1 MSVCVKYPAVDMD
14 ETLYNLSAYQYELPE
29 ELIAQEPCTPRDA
42 ARLMVVD
49 RSSQTIEE
57 MSFRDLADMLAAGDS
72 LVLNDTKVIPARLYG
87 RRPSGGKVELLLLR
101 QLRPDVWEVLARP
114 GKKLLPGTQVAI
126 SEQLSATVEE
136 ALPDGKRIVSFT
148 YQGEFTE
155 LLSEVG
161 EMPLPPYIRRPESRG
176 EDKERYQ
183 TVFAAHPGAVA
194 APTAGLHFTPE
205 LLAHLSDKGV
215 DQVHVTLHVGLGT
228 FQPVQR
234 GDIREH
240 TMHTESFTV
249 SEKAA
254 HALNNRMPGKRQIC
268 VGTTCC
274 RVLESALREGKVCPG
289 SFDTQIFIYPGYKF
303 QYVQHL
309 LTNFHLPGSTLLMLV
324 SAFAGHELM
333 REAYRKAVKDRFR
346 FFSYG
351 DAMLIL

>member
-1 MSVCVKYPAVDMD
+1 M
-14 ETLYNLSAYQYELPE
+14 
-29 ELIAQEPCTPRDA
+29 
-42 ARLMVVD
+42 
-49 RSSQTIEE
+49 
-57 MSFRDLADMLAAGDS
+57 
-72 LVLNDTKVIPARLYG
+72 
-87 RRPSGGKVELLLLR
+87 
-101 QLRPDVWEVLARP
+101 
-114 GKKLLPGTQVAI
+114 
-126 SEQLSATVEE
+126 
-136 ALPDGKRIVSFT
+136 SFT